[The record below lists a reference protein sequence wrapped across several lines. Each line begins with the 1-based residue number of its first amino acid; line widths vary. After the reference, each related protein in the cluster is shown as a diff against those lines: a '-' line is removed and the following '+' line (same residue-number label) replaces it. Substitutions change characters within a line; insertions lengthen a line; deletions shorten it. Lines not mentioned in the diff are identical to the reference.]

1 MPSTLKK
8 LRPLTDQ
15 FDLGDQYLSA
25 PGGEPLKSAI
35 ISAHDKRDDQPVVL
49 KYWQKTG
56 SAVDDDL
63 REIWQHEM
71 RQAQRVLAYPGADK
85 VIVELLRYGEA
96 SDAFFLAMP
105 RDLAPLDTMVKHA
118 RPDHWLNNL
127 DVPRSRIVLWRNA
140 ERLAKALEAV
150 HNQGLVYGRLDSS
163 SVFTA
168 SATAPDFRLGSF
180 EWCVRLSEADKAP
193 LVVFAKSAG
202 APIIMSFLDDWRALG
217 LLLAGLL
224 KLDASSLSRGLSA
237 VENESDAAG
246 ERLAV
251 LEAGER
257 DTLRWLIEPA
267 RHRAV
272 DAEIVCRRIERVI
285 LDLSASALEDRGRYL
300 LAIRTGATTPLTR
313 ALRDASDDLFDADD
327 HSAQINFVDADIA
340 GGAELVR
347 TADGSLILM
356 TELFGYSL
364 AGYAPDGF
372 ADADWRVATCDHARP
387 RKDIFLGRHRTV
399 ELPSHRI
406 EVIRYG
412 AAGRRL
418 QEIRRDAIDWRTAL
432 DDLGDHDDEALEA
445 VQHGLLLAQLAEA
458 LFRAAEI
465 IPVRARK
472 RRLPSGEERILL
484 SSRTD
489 DRRTALVEALGV
501 DSPERTL
508 SRLFLEEEADIDA
521 KWLVSD
527 SGSLSDVGRASAA
540 VRFIRPV
547 RLDNERVYEFSTVR
561 DLPPTADLF
570 LRQIDDAGTEGA
582 INRRLRL
589 LGTLATQEE
598 LLSMLAAPRKRLRLY
613 HDELMEDDDFR
624 DLDPSKQQALRSIWT
639 TGPTQLVVGPP
650 GVGKTKLVT
659 EIVRRV
665 LQQQPS
671 ARILLSAQAHQALDQ
686 LAAGVQKT
694 LAKATIEPEPLLV
707 RSRADNA
714 AELSGAQT
722 TDRVKQYLNALDA
735 SPLVR
740 RAPIEVQSAIRGM
753 RDDAR
758 QGRNAAD
765 HDLRRQRRSFESL
778 VLRSA
783 NILFSTANSG
793 DLARLVNDH
802 NQFDWVIVEEAA
814 KATGPELIAP
824 LLLSMRRLLIGDHNQ
839 LPPFDTDR
847 LLEFLENQ
855 TNVKNVV
862 LQSGGLV
869 GGIFYD
875 YGLDELIDMVE
886 DDDALSRTCQAA
898 RRMIRLFESLVVPEL
913 EWRKANPARLQVATE
928 LLDQHRMHPVIST
941 VISECFYGGRLND
954 ADKVEKKFAECM
966 PPFEVTGRLPKSPIV
981 IVNMPYVQ
989 EEDGANE
996 ELPAYHNPAEIE
1008 AVLKAVGGLKPLQ
1021 NEKGEWPSLAVLSP
1035 YNEQVARL
1043 DLALQNARNDLPH
1056 LARFE
1061 RPKKRGGYEGTV
1073 DSFQGGEADVV
1084 IVSLVRN
1091 NGRSGMGAL
1100 GFVRRRR
1107 RMNVLLS
1114 RAKWKLIIVT
1124 SLNFLRVQS
1133 RTYSGDKSVANE
1145 DQEFLPLL
1153 VSVLDRLKN
1162 EKLADG
1168 TPKVS
1173 VVEWAD
1179 LREEAR

>member
-1 MPSTLKK
+1 MPSIPKK
-8 LRPLTDQ
+8 LRPLADQ

-35 ISAHDKRDDQPVVL
+35 ISAHDKRDDQPIVL

-71 RQAQRVLAYPGADK
+71 RQAERVLAYPGADR

-96 SDAFFLAMP
+96 SDAFFLSMP

-127 DVPRSRIVLWRNA
+127 DLPRSRIVLWRNA
-140 ERLAKALEAV
+140 ERLAQALGAV
-150 HNQGLVYGRLDSS
+150 HNQGLVYGRLDGSS
-163 SVFTA
+163 IFTA

-180 EWCVRLSEADKAP
+180 EWCVRLSEADRAP
-193 LVVFAKSAG
+193 VVVFAKSAG
-202 APIIMSFLDDWRALG
+202 TPIVMSFLDDWRALG
-217 LLLAGLL
+217 LLLAALL
-224 KLDASSLSRGLSA
+224 KLDASSLSRGLA
-237 VENESDAAG
+237 AAETEPDAAG

-251 LEAGER
+251 LDAGER
-257 DTLRWLIEPA
+257 DMLRWLIEPA
-267 RHRAV
+267 RHRAI

-285 LDLSASALEDRGRYL
+285 LDLSASALEDRGRFL
-300 LAIRTGATTPLTR
+300 LAIRTGATAPLTR
-313 ALRDASDDLFDADD
+313 ALRDASGDAFDADD
-327 HSAQINFVDADIA
+327 HSAQVNFVDADIA

-347 TADGSLILM
+347 TSDGSLILM

-399 ELPSHRI
+399 DLPSHRI
-406 EVIRYG
+406 EVIRSG
-412 AAGRRL
+412 SAGRRL
-418 QEIRRDAIDWRTAL
+418 QELRRDAIDWRTSL
-432 DDLGDHDDEALEA
+432 DGLGDHDDDALEA
-445 VQHGLLLAQLAEA
+445 VQQGLLLAQLTEA

-465 IPVRARK
+465 IPVRAR
-472 RRLPSGEERILL
+472 RRRTPSGEERILL
-484 SSRTD
+484 APRTD
-489 DRRTALVEALGV
+489 ERRAALMEALGV
-501 DSPERTL
+501 ESTERTL
-508 SRLFLEEEADIDA
+508 SRLFLDEEADIDA
-521 KWLVSD
+521 KWVVSD
-527 SGSLSDVGRASAA
+527 SGSLSGLGRASAA
-540 VRFIRPV
+540 VRFNRSV
-547 RLDNERVYEFSTVR
+547 RLDNERVYEFSAVGE
-561 DLPPTADLF
+561 LPPTADLF
-570 LRQIDDAGTEGA
+570 LRLIDDAGTEGA

-589 LGTLATQEE
+589 LGALATQEE
-598 LLSMLAAPRKRLRLY
+598 LLSMLAAPRKRLRSY
-613 HDELMEDDDFR
+613 HAELLEDADFH

-659 EIVRRV
+659 EIVRRI

-694 LAKATIEPEPLLV
+694 LAKTALESEPLLV

-722 TDRVKQYLNALDA
+722 TERVRQYLAALDA

-740 RAPIEVQSAIRGM
+740 SAPLEVQNAIRGM

-758 QGRNAAD
+758 NGRNTTD
-765 HDLRRQRRSFESL
+765 HDSRRQRRSFESL

-802 NQFDWVIVEEAA
+802 DQFDWVIIEEAA

-847 LLEFLENQ
+847 VLEFLANQ
-855 TNVKNVV
+855 TNVKNAV
-862 LQSGGLV
+862 LQSGGMV
-869 GGIFYD
+869 GGLFYD
-875 YGLDELIDMVE
+875 YGLDQLIETME

-898 RRMIRLFESLVVPEL
+898 RRMVRLFESLVVPEL
-913 EWRKANPARLQVATE
+913 EWRKANPSRLQVATE
-928 LLDQHRMHPVIST
+928 LLDQHRMHPAIST
-941 VISECFYGGRLND
+941 VISECFYGGRLKN
-954 ADKVEKKFAECM
+954 AEKVEKRFLECT
-966 PPFEVTGRLPKSPIV
+966 PPFEVTGGLPKSPIV

-996 ELPAYHNPAEIE
+996 ELPAYHNTAEVD
-1008 AVLKAVGGLKPLQ
+1008 AVLRILGGLTPVQ

-1043 DLALQNARNDLPH
+1043 DMALQNAGQDLPQ
-1056 LARFE
+1056 LGRFE
-1061 RPKKRGGYEGTV
+1061 KPKKRGGYEGTV

-1084 IVSLVRN
+1084 VVSLVRN
-1091 NGRSGMGAL
+1091 NGHSGMGAL

-1133 RTYSGDKSVANE
+1133 RSYSGDKHEASE

-1153 VSVLDRLKN
+1153 VSVLDRLRT
-1162 EKLADG
+1162 ETLPDG

-1173 VVEWAD
+1173 VIDWAE
-1179 LREEAR
+1179 LREPA

>member
-8 LRPLTDQ
+8 LRPLADQ

-25 PGGEPLKSAI
+25 PGAEPLKSAI
-35 ISAHDKRDDQPVVL
+35 ISAHDKREDQPVVL

-71 RQAQRVLAYPGADK
+71 RQAERVLAYPGADK

-105 RDLAPLDTMVKHA
+105 RDLTPLDNMIRHA
-118 RPDHWLNNL
+118 RSDHWLNNL

-193 LVVFAKSAG
+193 VVVFAKSAD

-217 LLLAGLL
+217 LLLASLL
-224 KLDASSLSRGLSA
+224 KLDVSRLSRGLSA
-237 VENESDAAG
+237 TEEIDAAG

-257 DTLRWLIEPA
+257 DMLRWLIEPA

-300 LAIRTGATTPLTR
+300 LAIRTGSTLLTR
-313 ALRDASDDLFDADD
+313 ALRDASGDLFDADD
-327 HSAQINFVDADIA
+327 HSAQVNFVDADIA

-347 TADGSLILM
+347 TADGSLIVM

-364 AGYAPDGF
+364 AGYSPDGF
-372 ADADWRVATCDHARP
+372 AEADWRVAICDHARP

-399 ELPSHRI
+399 ELPAHRI

-412 AAGRRL
+412 SAGRRL

-445 VQHGLLLAQLAEA
+445 VQHGLLLAQLTEA

-472 RRLPSGEERILL
+472 RRLPGGEERILL
-484 SSRTD
+484 SPRSD
-489 DRRTALVEALGV
+489 DRRGALVEALGV

-508 SRLFLEEEADIDA
+508 SRMFLEEEADIDA
-521 KWLVSD
+521 KWLLSD
-527 SGSLSDVGRASAA
+527 SGSLSDLGRASVA
-540 VRFIRPV
+540 VRFIQPV
-547 RLDNERVYEFSTVR
+547 RLDNERVYAFSATGE
-561 DLPPTADLF
+561 LPPTADLF
-570 LRQIDDAGTEGA
+570 LRQVDDAGTEGA

-589 LGTLATQEE
+589 LGALATQEE
-598 LLSMLAAPRKRLRLY
+598 LLSMLAAPRKRLRRY
-613 HDELMEDDDFR
+613 HDELLEDEDFR
-624 DLDPSKQQALRSIWT
+624 DLDASKQQALRSIWT

-665 LQQQPS
+665 LQQQPA

-694 LAKATIEPEPLLV
+694 LAKAAIDPEPLLV

-722 TDRVKQYLNALDA
+722 TDRVKQYLNALDG

-740 RAPIEVQSAIRGM
+740 GAPIEVATAIRAM
-753 RDDAR
+753 KDDAR
-758 QGRNAAD
+758 QGRNASD
-765 HDLRRQRRSFESL
+765 HESRRQRRSFESL

-847 LLEFLENQ
+847 VLEFLANQ
-855 TNVKNVV
+855 TNVKNAV

-875 YGLDELIDMVE
+875 YGLDELIDLME
-886 DDDALSRTCQAA
+886 DDDALGRTCQAA
-898 RRMIRLFESLVVPEL
+898 QRMIRLFEALVVPEL
-913 EWRKANPARLQVATE
+913 EWRKANPTRLQAATE

-941 VISECFYGGRLND
+941 VISECFYGGRLKD
-954 ADKVEKKFAECM
+954 ADKVANRFLKGT
-966 PPFEVTGRLPKSPIV
+966 PPVAVAAHLPKSPIV

-996 ELPAYHNPAEIE
+996 EMPAYHNPAEID
-1008 AVLKAVGGLKPLQ
+1008 AILKTIAGLTPLQ

-1035 YNEQVARL
+1035 YNEQVTRL
-1043 DLALQNARNDLPH
+1043 DLALANARGELPQ

-1061 RPKKRGGYEGTV
+1061 KPKKRGGYEGTV

-1091 NGRSGMGAL
+1091 NGHSGMGAL

-1124 SLNFLRVQS
+1124 SLKFLHVHARS
-1133 RTYSGDKSVANE
+1133 YSGDKRLADE
-1145 DQEFLPLL
+1145 DREFLPLL
-1153 VSVLDRLKN
+1153 VSVLDRLKG
-1162 EKLADG
+1162 EKLEDG

-1173 VVEWAD
+1173 IVEWAE
-1179 LREEAR
+1179 LREASR